1 MPPDIDTGSLQGRNT
16 LSTNRQICARGVFR
30 SQTPR
35 AFRERLFD
43 LSYIFFNEQVS
54 PLIDAHKMLQRI
66 GADDSLS
73 PDL

>member
-1 MPPDIDTGSLQGRNT
+1 MPDIDTGSLQGRNT

-35 AFRERLFD
+35 AFRERLFNF
-43 LSYIFFNEQVS
+43 SYIFFNEQVS
-54 PLIDAHKMLQRI
+54 PLIDGHKILQRI
-66 GADDSLS
+66 GADDGLS